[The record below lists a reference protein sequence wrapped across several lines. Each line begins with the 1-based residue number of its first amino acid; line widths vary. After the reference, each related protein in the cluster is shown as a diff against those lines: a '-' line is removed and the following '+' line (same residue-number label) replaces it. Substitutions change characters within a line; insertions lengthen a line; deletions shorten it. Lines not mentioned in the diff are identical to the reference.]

1 MAIRCLLAAFAVLSI
16 TRAAPGQQSPRFSGS
31 LLLGPER
38 TGGGEFRDNAG
49 VASEIAGT
57 VRVAVIRGVAFMAT
71 VAYGGVGGTGDVTSI
86 CILSPR
92 GGCRPAGANLSGP
105 SLRAGIE
112 RSFGAHLALGASLGG
127 GWYANHDSGH
137 PAGARVL
144 PFAIGLLIPIVSHVT
159 ISGLAERIEF
169 RDFGGVNFHSNAFLV
184 GLRGQ

>member
-1 MAIRCLLAAFAVLSI
+1 MTIRCLLAIFAVPCI
-16 TRAAPGQQSPRFSGS
+16 ACAAPAQQSPRFSGW

-57 VRVAVIRGVAFMAT
+57 ARLAVIRDVAVMAT
-71 VAYGGVGGTGDVTSI
+71 AAYGGIGGSGDMTSI
-86 CILSPR
+86 CLLSPH

-105 SLRAGIE
+105 SLRVGIE
-112 RSFGAHLALGASLGG
+112 RFLGAHLALDASLGG
-127 GWYANHDSGH
+127 GWYANHDGEH

-144 PFAIGLLIPIVSHVT
+144 PFVVGLLIPIVSHVT

-169 RDFGGVNFHSNAFLV
+169 RDFGGVNFHSNAFVV